1 MKKERHIDFIKDS
14 SHYISRKPIEG
25 SREEVE
31 MKLEAWEKRQTS
43 LQKAP
48 TKGDVKT
55 MRKQIQNTINRPRYI
70 VWDAETDTH
79 TGTHKPNLI
88 VVNVL
93 QVAPSHEYSDS
104 LLQEIIFE
112 GYTCCDDFCKWLFSK
127 ENANSTVIAHNGSGY
142 DYKFVLK
149 WCLERALKPST
160 YICQGSHITKMTF
173 KHNNLN
179 FIDSLNFFIS
189 PLAALS
195 KTYDID
201 TVKGYFPHC
210 FNRPENQHYVGPIPS
225 EEEFGARNMGVK
237 QYDHFKKWHD
247 KCVQEGLL
255 WDFHFEFIKYCQADV
270 VLLAK
275 AVLKYRKMFK
285 DLEDADPW
293 RYSTV
298 AALSMGIYMGRHM
311 PEKTIVGNS
320 GIARSMSMISKE
332 WLLYSARTD
341 QHVYKHEVPIYLV
354 KSDVPLTAINDRKDI
369 TEDDDSKPI
378 YFKHSNKARFTTD
391 AYCSDTKTVKEFYGC
406 FWHGCR
412 KCHPELKDRYNKTM
426 ERENLLKNLGC
437 TVCSMWECQWDAMKE
452 DIPDRKEL
460 EEAAR
465 HTTINI
471 RDALYGGRTEGV
483 KSYYR
488 CKGRERI
495 FAFDICSLYP
505 TVNALDVY
513 AVGFKRFMSIIPDD
527 ILSGK
532 FFGVA
537 KVDVV
542 PPKNLYI
549 PLLPDRTNGKLLFHL
564 NPMYAKTYSSVELR
578 RALELGYKITKI
590 HAAAEYEQ
598 FTGLMKEYVEKFV
611 RVKIQCSG
619 VLNDDQCKSINDT
632 HAAMGLN
639 INIVASET
647 QDNPGKRQVANILL
661 NSLWGK
667 FGQRPNIKQCKFLNK
682 YNDFV
687 RNMTDA
693 TIVPMSWDIIGE
705 NMLEFA
711 YAEDTENMLEP

>member
-1 MKKERHIDFIKDS
+1 
-14 SHYISRKPIEG
+14 
-25 SREEVE
+25 
-31 MKLEAWEKRQTS
+31 
-43 LQKAP
+43 
-48 TKGDVKT
+48 
-55 MRKQIQNTINRPRYI
+55 
-70 VWDAETDTH
+70 
-79 TGTHKPNLI
+79 
-88 VVNVL
+88 
-93 QVAPSHEYSDS
+93 
-104 LLQEIIFE
+104 
-112 GYTCCDDFCKWLFSK
+112 
-127 ENANSTVIAHNGSGY
+127 
-142 DYKFVLK
+142 
-149 WCLERALKPST
+149 
-160 YICQGSHITKMTF
+160 MTF
-173 KHNNLN
+173 KTNNLN
-179 FIDSLNFFIS
+179 VIDSLNFFIS
-189 PLAALS
+189 SLAALS

-255 WDFHFEFIKYCQADV
+255 WDFRFEFIKYCQADV

-298 AALSMGIYMGRHM
+298 AALSMGIYLGRHM

-320 GIARSMSMISKE
+320 GIARSVSMISKE

-391 AYCSDTKTVKEFYGC
+391 AYCSETKTVKEFYGC

-452 DIPDRKEL
+452 DTPDRKEL

-542 PPKNLYI
+542 PPKHLYI
-549 PLLPDRTNGKLLFHL
+549 PLLPDRTN
-564 NPMYAKTYSSVELR
+564 
-578 RALELGYKITKI
+578 
-590 HAAAEYEQ
+590 
-598 FTGLMKEYVEKFV
+598 
-611 RVKIQCSG
+611 
-619 VLNDDQCKSINDT
+619 
-632 HAAMGLN
+632 
-639 INIVASET
+639 
-647 QDNPGKRQVANILL
+647 
-661 NSLWGK
+661 
-667 FGQRPNIKQCKFLNK
+667 
-682 YNDFV
+682 
-687 RNMTDA
+687 
-693 TIVPMSWDIIGE
+693 
-705 NMLEFA
+705 
-711 YAEDTENMLEP
+711 